1 MKNRTGI
8 FIIGIGLLL
17 GSCAK
22 LDQVPDGINTT
33 DNLFKS
39 QADAEA
45 AVNAMYSSLGTH
57 EIYNQFNETIQ
68 SQGTDDAEWGFGRNT
83 SNTDKLAMD
92 KFTFTAST
100 NLIYRYWQVHYRNI
114 NRANI
119 ALNRLPSLEIA
130 EVKKNQYLGEAHFI
144 RGLMYFNLVRL
155 YGAVPLVLE
164 PTEALDDLNVA
175 RAGVD
180 AVYSQIVSDFSSAE
194 ALLPESYESRD
205 LGRATKGA
213 AMALLTKVYLTK
225 GAFQEAADKAKSMID
240 MGRYGLWPTYED
252 VFKLAN
258 KNRQESIF
266 EIQYLS
272 LGTAGNSNGSS
283 YAGFFK
289 PPVSVLPPGP
299 GEFGGY
305 GDNPVTENHYQAYG
319 PGDQR
324 RDVNVRHYPNAPA
337 SISYPYY
344 VNKYQDPDAF
354 DQNDGG
360 NNYYIARYADV
371 LLMYAEALN
380 ELTANHPEA
389 YTTFNQVRR
398 RAYGVPLTAPSP
410 HDLPSRL
417 SQAAFRDSV
426 LAERR
431 REFAFEGQRRFD
443 LLRMGKLKEAM
454 QAQDPTIVVEDRH
467 VLFPIPQDELIVN
480 SLLDQN
486 AGW

>member
-1 MKNRTGI
+1 MNKKTGI
-8 FIIGIGLLL
+8 FTLGIGLLL
-17 GSCAK
+17 GACAK

-33 DNLFKS
+33 DNLFKT

-68 SQGTDDAEWGFGRNT
+68 SQGTDDAEWGYGRNT

-92 KFTFTAST
+92 KFTYTAST

-119 ALNRLPSLEIA
+119 ALKRLPSLEIA
-130 EVKKNQYLGEAHFI
+130 EAKKNQYLGEAHFI

-164 PTEALDDLNVA
+164 STETLDDLDVA
-175 RAGVD
+175 RAATD
-180 AVYSQIVSDFSSAE
+180 AVYGQIVADFSAAE
-194 ALLPESYESRD
+194 TLLPESYESSD

-213 AMALLTKVYLTK
+213 AMALLTKVYLTQ
-225 GAFQEAADKAKSMID
+225 GAFQEAANKAKGIID
-240 MGRYGLWPTYED
+240 MGRYNLWSAYED

-272 LGTAGNSNGSS
+272 LGSAGNTNGSS

-289 PPVSVLPPGP
+289 PPASVLPPEP
-299 GEFGGY
+299 GGFGGY
-305 GDNPVTENHYQAYG
+305 GDNPVTENHYQAYR
-319 PGDQR
+319 PGDLR
-324 RDVNVRHYPNAPA
+324 RDVNVRHFPNAPA

-344 VNKYQDPDAF
+344 VNKYQDPGAF
-354 DQNDGG
+354 NQDDGG
-360 NNYYIARYADV
+360 NNYYIVRYADV

-380 ELTANHPEA
+380 ALTANDLEA
-389 YTTFNQVRR
+389 YAAFNQVRR
-398 RAYGVPLTAPSP
+398 RAYSVPLTTNSP
-410 HDLPSRL
+410 HDLPIGL
-417 SQAAFRDSV
+417 SQNDFRDSV

-454 QAQDPTIVVEDRH
+454 LQQDPTIIVEDRH
-467 VLFPIPQDELIVN
+467 ALFPIPQDELIVN

-486 AGW
+486 SGW